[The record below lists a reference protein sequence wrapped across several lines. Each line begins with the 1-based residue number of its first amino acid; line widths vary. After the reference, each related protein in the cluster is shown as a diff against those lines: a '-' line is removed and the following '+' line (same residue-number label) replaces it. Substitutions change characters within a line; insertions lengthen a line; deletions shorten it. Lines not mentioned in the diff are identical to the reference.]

1 MAICDTMHLVWKG
14 RLPKIEKH
22 WQGIGESRTVSED
35 IVRDLPVI
43 DPDVL
48 PLVDV
53 STRDAVWAT
62 RTTDAMM
69 LPAIE
74 ESSEGESDAEIAEE
88 SKKDNKEQKK
98 KAKKRGKGSK

>member
-1 MAICDTMHLVWKG
+1 M
-14 RLPKIEKH
+14 
-22 WQGIGESRTVSED
+22 SED
-35 IVRDLPVI
+35 IVRELPVI
-43 DPDVL
+43 DPDQL
-48 PLVDV
+48 PMVDMII
-53 STRDAVWAT
+53 RDAVWAT

-98 KAKKRGKGSK
+98 KAKKEA